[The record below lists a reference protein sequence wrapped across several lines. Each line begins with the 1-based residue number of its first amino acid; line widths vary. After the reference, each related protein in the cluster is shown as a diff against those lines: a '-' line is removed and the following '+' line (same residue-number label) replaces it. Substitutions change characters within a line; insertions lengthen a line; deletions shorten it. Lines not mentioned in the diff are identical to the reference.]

1 MNISSIQ
8 PSGIISD
15 PERSPVS
22 HSSSAVANDPNY
34 FESLVAKHT
43 GGGSPTRAPG
53 EKKIDAS
60 HIAME
65 SLAGNQKLSKDEKIA
80 EASRQFEAILLRQ
93 FLSESQK
100 TVFKSEFSDNS
111 AATGIYQDMITNQLA
126 DCLSQGKGFGLA
138 ETFRQQLTPR
148 HHAVPTT

>member
-1 MNISSIQ
+1 MNISPIQ
-8 PSGIISD
+8 PKGIISE
-15 PERSPVS
+15 PEHGAASRSTAAAAS
-22 HSSSAVANDPNY
+22 DPNY
-34 FESLVAKHT
+34 FESLVTKHSGIAQKAAAT
-43 GGGSPTRAPG
+43 GD
-53 EKKIDAS
+53 KKVDAS

-65 SLAGNQKLSKDEKIA
+65 SLAGNQTLSKDQKIA

-111 AATGIYQDMITNQLA
+111 AAAGIYQDMITNQLA
-126 DCLSQGKGFGLA
+126 DCLSQGKGVGLA

-148 HHAVPTT
+148 HPAVPTT

>member
-1 MNISSIQ
+1 MNISPIQ

-15 PERSPVS
+15 PERGAASRSTP
-22 HSSSAVANDPNY
+22 AVANDSNY
-34 FESLVAKHT
+34 FESLITKQS
-43 GGGSPTRAPG
+43 GSGTQTHAPG

-65 SLAGNQKLSKDEKIA
+65 SLAGNQTLSKDQKIA

-100 TVFKSEFSDNS
+100 TVIKNEFSDNS
-111 AATGIYQDMITNQLA
+111 AAAGIYQDMITNQLA